1 MKRAGIICSIL
12 PGRESL
18 LADKL
23 PSVKDQIRADLI
35 KLGILKGGIFERD
48 NTLFFYFENED
59 KNNRTAIEVIQEKLG
74 ESLENNKVIL
84 DEVFYT
90 QGFQEDKMTYMRV
103 ATFMKVKPGFE
114 EAYRCAHANIWP
126 SILEGIQRTKIRNY
140 TIFMKG
146 TELYSYFEVKDLDH
160 AMAVLADDPENQRWQ
175 RTMAPMMDVGSGM
188 KDGSSVYLKEILSF

>member
-1 MKRAGIICSIL
+1 M
-12 PGRESL
+12 
-18 LADKL
+18 
-23 PSVKDQIRADLI
+23 
-35 KLGILKGGIFERD
+35 
-48 NTLFFYFENED
+48 
-59 KNNRTAIEVIQEKLG
+59 
-74 ESLENNKVIL
+74 

-140 TIFMKG
+140 SIFMKG

-188 KDGSSVYLKEILSF
+188 KDGSSVYLNEILYFNKQEEQWR